1 MRIAYGVMGY
11 GRGHAMRSGAV
22 LPSLMAEHEVTVF
35 AGGDAYDV
43 LAPRFPTV
51 RIPIIGYVYNERGG
65 HSLQRTLSRNFSPM
79 ADLLFGGAGSAM
91 VEKEFRE
98 RGIDLVIS
106 DSEAWTHR
114 AAQKLKIPRISY
126 DHVGIIAYCKPH
138 FPPDLRL
145 VGTRD
150 AIGYRALMGVPE
162 RILISSFYPA
172 EPAYPNTRIVG
183 PMLRPEVL
191 QAKAHEGEYLLAYF
205 NKGEHQYLPHIDRA
219 LRLLDLPVV
228 VYGTPYR
235 GIEENLDF
243 RAPSNEGFLHDLA
256 NCKAVLS
263 TAGNQLIGEAI
274 HFGKPILALPEEAF
288 EQRLNAYMIERMGV
302 GMRGDRHQLTPS
314 DIDRFLGNY
323 DYYRSNMRHHAGDGR
338 EEATQI
344 LHRYVNELGQ
354 KKAPARGAR
363 KRSRKAAP
371 VDERVPAA
379 LDKAQGQKRRKA
391 KKGRL
396 LGRPVPAGAV

>member
-43 LAPRFPTV
+43 LAPHFPTV
-51 RIPIIGYVYNERGG
+51 RIPIIGYAYNERGG
-65 HSLQRTLSRNFSPM
+65 HSTALTIRRNFAPM
-79 ADLLFGGAGSAM
+79 ADLLFGGVGSSQ
-91 VEKEFRE
+91 VEREFAD

-114 AAQKLKIPRISY
+114 AAQKLRIPRISY

-145 VGTRD
+145 LGLRD
-150 AIGYRALMGVPE
+150 GMGYRALMGIPE

-172 EPAYPNTRIVG
+172 EPAYPNMRIVG

-191 QAKAHEGEYLLAYF
+191 QVQPREGEFLLAYF
-205 NKGEHQYLPHIDRA
+205 NKGEHQYLPHIDGA
-219 LRLLDLPVV
+219 LRQLDLPVV
-228 VYGTPYR
+228 VYGTPFR
-235 GIEENLDF
+235 GQVENLDF
-243 RAPSNEGFLHDLA
+243 RAPSNEGFIRDLA
-256 NCKAVLS
+256 GCRAVLS

-314 DIDRFLGNY
+314 DIDRFMGNY
-323 DYYRSNMRHHAGDGR
+323 DYYRSNMGDHARDGR
-338 EEATQI
+338 AEAVET
-344 LHRYVNELGQ
+344 LHRYVAELGGE
-354 KKAPARGAR
+354 KRAPRRSKRPRARRGAR
-363 KRSRKAAP
+363 RADEGVP
-371 VDERVPAA
+371 VGV
-379 LDKAQGQKRRKA
+379 
-391 KKGRL
+391 
-396 LGRPVPAGAV
+396 